1 MRELVGRPG
10 AGFLCRRG
18 RGWGQGDQLGPGTD
32 LGRAGGPVG
41 DGNARPTA
49 EPLPVVSSWCAW
61 FLVVVKKNC
70 LLLGGVRVLFSLG
83 ALFGELLASESG
95 MICLGKIM

>member
-1 MRELVGRPG
+1 MRCALVRELVGRPG
-10 AGFLCRRG
+10 AGFLRRRG
-18 RGWGQGDQLGPGTD
+18 QGRAQGDQLGPGTD

-61 FLVVVKKNC
+61 FLVVVETI
-70 LLLGGVRVLFSLG
+70 
-83 ALFGELLASESG
+83 A
-95 MICLGKIM
+95 